1 MLPKKC
7 EEGLQ
12 GLYVRGFLAQ
22 VQHVH
27 RVQDGARCTCL
38 KGMEFIKK
46 QMKK

>member
-1 MLPKKC
+1 MLPKKS

-12 GLYVRGFLAQ
+12 RLHVRGFLAQ

-38 KGMEFIKK
+38 KKIK